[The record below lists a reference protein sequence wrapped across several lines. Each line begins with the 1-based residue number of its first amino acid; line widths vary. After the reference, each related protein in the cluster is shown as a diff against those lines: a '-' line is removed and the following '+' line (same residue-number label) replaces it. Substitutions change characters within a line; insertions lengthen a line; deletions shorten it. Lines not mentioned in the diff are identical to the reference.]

1 LPESNVA
8 YAASAICAPYV
19 LDNADAA
26 GLLMAQPLVR
36 DDGWRANGD
45 KLDGGHVRVG
55 VAGSVH
61 VAIGGVNGG
70 GRACEISSGG
80 ADPQAMRHAVL
91 AVLAQRPEAFAPTRS
106 HYLPGRF
113 ATQDYLCASAQSR
126 NPSAI
131 ALISAASPQQS
142 GVSFIVTIGYG
153 GSRPLE
159 CDQPGVQLNNLTL
172 ADPQ

>member
-1 LPESNVA
+1 MELSWNRIAPAIAIGAVSLTACSPVGRSGPSWFLPESNVA

-113 ATQDYLCASAQSR
+113 EPRIFARRRKAGTPR
-126 NPSAI
+126 R
-131 ALISAASPQQS
+131 SP
-142 GVSFIVTIGYG
+142 
-153 GSRPLE
+153 
-159 CDQPGVQLNNLTL
+159 
-172 ADPQ
+172 